1 MMTKSTTALSIT
13 VLASITLVLIA
24 SIGYVN
30 AFQSYQPVA
39 VSNPSPRVKRN
50 AQFTTSTFGTFN
62 INNSHYHG
70 HSTSISMSVCQ
81 GSSNIGE
88 EGSKISLSNSLFQT
102 ASQKSRR
109 TLQKI
114 RRSFTIVLASLAFF
128 LSSTHI
134 VHNPPAHAASTAAA
148 ATSLTSLSLTQR
160 LNPFRTR
167 TADEMIDDYVRTKL
181 FADDEYDPVE
191 SAYREAFADAAGSLS
206 SSKAGGATSQ
216 GAYPTLLAETASSAL
231 GQTKSVSSLLAN
243 SPTVGTTAQG
253 KNDGITAVL
262 IKASDI
268 LQSRLKVSASISYY
282 ILAATGIVGICVVP
296 TMIGVLYQGIQRA
309 QIDKSEMKM
318 YGKIA
323 E

>member
-1 MMTKSTTALSIT
+1 MMAKSTTALSTT
-13 VLASITLVLIA
+13 VLAAITLVLIA
-24 SIGYVN
+24 SISYVN
-30 AFQSYQPVA
+30 AFQSYQPVV
-39 VSNPSPRVKRN
+39 VSKQLPRVKRN

-62 INNSHYHG
+62 INNSHYNG
-70 HSTSISMSVCQ
+70 HSPFISMSVCR
-81 GSSNIGE
+81 GSNIGE
-88 EGSKISLSNSLFQT
+88 EGSEKSSSNSLFQT

-191 SAYREAFADAAGSLS
+191 SAYREAFADAAGGLS
-206 SSKAGGATSQ
+206 SSKVGGATSQ

>member
-1 MMTKSTTALSIT
+1 MMAKSTTALSTT
-13 VLASITLVLIA
+13 VLAAITLVLIA
-24 SIGYVN
+24 SISYVN
-30 AFQSYQPVA
+30 AFQSYQPVV
-39 VSNPSPRVKRN
+39 VSKQLPRVKRN

-62 INNSHYHG
+62 INNSHYNG
-70 HSTSISMSVCQ
+70 HSPFISMSVCR
-81 GSSNIGE
+81 GSNIGE

-191 SAYREAFADAAGSLS
+191 SAYREAFADAAGGLS
-206 SSKAGGATSQ
+206 GKAGGATSQ